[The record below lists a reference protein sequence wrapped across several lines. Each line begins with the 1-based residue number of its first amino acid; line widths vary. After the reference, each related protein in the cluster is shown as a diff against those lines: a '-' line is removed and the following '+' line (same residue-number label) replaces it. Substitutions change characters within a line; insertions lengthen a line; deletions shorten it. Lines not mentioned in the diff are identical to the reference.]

1 MTLLDT
7 EDALMVISA
16 MVVCGQTFTDEIIS
30 RVQSVVVNHPDIS
43 RADLSRRVCEWL
55 NWRSPSGALREVACR
70 TALLKLHRQ
79 HKVELPAP
87 QPGPPRPN
95 YQKTTG
101 QAETACSPP
110 MVSLS
115 SLGTIELL
123 IVPHAKSQLSD
134 QWNDLIRTYHYLG
147 CGPLCGAQLRYLI
160 HSSTQGWLGGLSFS
174 AASWQL
180 KSRDRWIGWS
190 PAARRKNLQLVV
202 CNSRFLIVPTLRA
215 PNLASH
221 VLSRCTEQLAG
232 DWKQRYGYAPVLCET
247 FVDTTRFSGTCYQ
260 AANWIRVGETT
271 GRGRQDAE
279 RKATKPIKD
288 VYLYPL
294 TNDAKARLCCEP
306 PRPVIM
312 RSETDWAEAEFGG
325 AQFGDQRL
333 GKRLVS
339 LAHDFFARPQANIPQ
354 ACQTRAKTKAAY
366 RFLEHGETTMEK
378 IIAPHYEA
386 TLGRIQHEKIALA
399 VQDTTSLNYST
410 RHATTGLGPISDS
423 NTVIGLEVH
432 DTMAFNLEGTP
443 LGLLNLQVWAREPL
457 VPGERKPYKNKR
469 PREERESRKW
479 FESYRAVADMQR
491 RLPTT
496 RLVSVSD
503 RESDI
508 YELFELALAD
518 QNNPWLLVRAVQSRR
533 LADEEKNA
541 WEYMAEQE
549 VAGVQELSIPRKGVR
564 KARTAK
570 LAIRFSSLE
579 IKEPKNRLRHRTKQQ
594 TLFAVVASE
603 IETPAGV
610 ESLEW
615 KLLTTKPV
623 ESFSEATEVL
633 GWYTKRWGIEVFHR
647 ILKSGCNIEERQ
659 LGNADSIE
667 ACLAIDAVVAWRV
680 FHLTKLGRE
689 TPEVPCTVAYEEAEW
704 KAVVAYQTGNPV
716 APAQTPTL
724 NQMNRRVASL
734 GGFLGRKSDGNPGT
748 QTMWL
753 GLQRLDDLAGMW
765 CVMTG
770 IDPPG
775 RTMLSV
781 SSGPTYG

>member
-1 MTLLDT
+1 
-7 EDALMVISA
+7 
-16 MVVCGQTFTDEIIS
+16 
-30 RVQSVVVNHPDIS
+30 
-43 RADLSRRVCEWL
+43 
-55 NWRSPSGALREVACR
+55 
-70 TALLKLHRQ
+70 
-79 HKVELPAP
+79 
-87 QPGPPRPN
+87 
-95 YQKTTG
+95 
-101 QAETACSPP
+101 
-110 MVSLS
+110 
-115 SLGTIELL
+115 
-123 IVPHAKSQLSD
+123 
-134 QWNDLIRTYHYLG
+134 
-147 CGPLCGAQLRYLI
+147 
-160 HSSTQGWLGGLSFS
+160 
-174 AASWQL
+174 
-180 KSRDRWIGWS
+180 
-190 PAARRKNLQLVV
+190 
-202 CNSRFLIVPTLRA
+202 
-215 PNLASH
+215 
-221 VLSRCTEQLAG
+221 
-232 DWKQRYGYAPVLCET
+232 
-247 FVDTTRFSGTCYQ
+247 
-260 AANWIRVGETT
+260 
-271 GRGRQDAE
+271 
-279 RKATKPIKD
+279 
-288 VYLYPL
+288 
-294 TNDAKARLCCEP
+294 
-306 PRPVIM
+306 
-312 RSETDWAEAEFGG
+312 
-325 AQFGDQRL
+325 
-333 GKRLVS
+333 
-339 LAHDFFARPQANIPQ
+339 
-354 ACQTRAKTKAAY
+354 
-366 RFLEHGETTMEK
+366 MEK

-386 TLGRIQHEKIALA
+386 TLGRIQHEKIVLT

-410 RHATTGLGPISDS
+410 RHAATGLGPISDS
-423 NTVIGLEVH
+423 NTVVGLEVH

-443 LGLLNLQVWAREPL
+443 LGLLNLQVWAREPR
-457 VPGERKPYKNKR
+457 VPGERKNTHKDKR

-491 RLPTT
+491 RLPAT

-518 QNNPWLLVRAVQSRR
+518 KNNPWLLVRAVQSRR
-533 LADEEKNA
+533 LADEEKKA

-549 VAGVQELSIPRKGVR
+549 VAGVQELNIPRKGVR
-564 KARTAK
+564 QARTAK

-579 IKEPKNRLRHRTKQQ
+579 IKEPKNGLPHRAKQQ

-633 GWYTKRWGIEVFHR
+633 GWYAKRWGIEVFHR
-647 ILKSGCNIEERQ
+647 ILKSGCNIEKRQ

-704 KAVVAYQTGNPV
+704 KAVVAYQTRNPV

-765 CVMTG
+765 CVLTG
-770 IDPPG
+770 IDPPV